1 MNFFSLI
8 QKKGTK
14 PIPPAPSSV
23 RKEVV
28 YGLPTPKTITK
39 SKLIRPYSAPPALRK
54 NVSKADRPR
63 ETTPLHKNGRR
74 RKQTGQARLLSD
86 SESSDA
92 ATDLPRKRLKVVG
105 RKRSSEKRQ
114 LRCISAFTQAD
125 SVASPLVHAADIAS
139 LEKGSKYKLA
149 FPQDPQHHL
158 VKLRYPSA
166 SQHEIFDLVEPTQSD
181 EYKPLDDLKEILENI
196 LDYCVPPEDAAN
208 FKDDSHGLLR
218 RMKRARDKR
227 DGPSYISLVTEWNDA
242 MIRWRESGLIAQVL
256 DGLSVLDL
264 RLIER
269 ILTQTYARIVSP
281 RVSTLRQY
289 ENGTD
294 NVYGELLPKF
304 VSEIFRITELGP
316 GHCFV
321 DLGSGVGN
329 VVLQAALEVG
339 CESWGCEI
347 MENACVLAE
356 LQEHEFKARCRLW
369 GFEIGDI
376 HLQRG
381 NFLENTTI
389 HQVLQKADVILVNNQ
404 AFTPEL
410 NDRLTSHFLDLKE
423 GCQVVSLKSFV
434 PAGHKI
440 TSRNLN
446 SAYNILEVV
455 EERYYSGCVSW
466 TDAPGSYFVSR
477 KDSSRLH
484 AFAHHDGVGS

>member
-166 SQHEIFDLVEPTQSD
+166 SQHEMFVYEL
-181 EYKPLDDLKEILENI
+181 LF
-196 LDYCVPPEDAAN
+196 PED
-208 FKDDSHGLLR
+208 
-218 RMKRARDKR
+218 
-227 DGPSYISLVTEWNDA
+227 
-242 MIRWRESGLIAQVL
+242 
-256 DGLSVLDL
+256 SV
-264 RLIER
+264 
-269 ILTQTYARIVSP
+269 
-281 RVSTLRQY
+281 
-289 ENGTD
+289 G
-294 NVYGELLPKF
+294 
-304 VSEIFRITELGP
+304 
-316 GHCFV
+316 
-321 DLGSGVGN
+321 
-329 VVLQAALEVG
+329 
-339 CESWGCEI
+339 
-347 MENACVLAE
+347 
-356 LQEHEFKARCRLW
+356 
-369 GFEIGDI
+369 
-376 HLQRG
+376 
-381 NFLENTTI
+381 
-389 HQVLQKADVILVNNQ
+389 
-404 AFTPEL
+404 
-410 NDRLTSHFLDLKE
+410 
-423 GCQVVSLKSFV
+423 
-434 PAGHKI
+434 
-440 TSRNLN
+440 
-446 SAYNILEVV
+446 
-455 EERYYSGCVSW
+455 
-466 TDAPGSYFVSR
+466 
-477 KDSSRLH
+477 
-484 AFAHHDGVGS
+484 